1 MFYNNLRYLHGLEVD
16 KKKYSNARFF
26 MENVK
31 FVKMQLKNRET

>member
-1 MFYNNLRYLHGLEVD
+1 MFYNNLRYLLEVD